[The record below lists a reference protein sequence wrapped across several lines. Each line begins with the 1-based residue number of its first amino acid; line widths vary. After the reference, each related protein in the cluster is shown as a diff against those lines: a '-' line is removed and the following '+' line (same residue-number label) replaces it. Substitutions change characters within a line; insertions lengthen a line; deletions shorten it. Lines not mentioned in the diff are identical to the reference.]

1 MKSEEVSL
9 KELLQRSRQQLLK
22 PFAKTQRR
30 LLFVLN
36 LSYLGL
42 ILIFLVSEKLATGH
56 FVPHP
61 VLAWVYILVGIA
73 NLLSAIY
80 SYLCLKDVKAVY
92 LGDNRFSVETDG
104 RLDTALRW
112 SSVASIMLMSFCH
125 MVGLGNPSS
134 DAILTDFALGHS
146 LIVLVAMLLGR
157 SASFVWF
164 LIVIGLLV
172 YVSFFD
178 KGYSYQYNYLTKTES
193 ARYESALRQQQPWA
207 MARKAD
213 LQAAG
218 LNPPRVSRYFN
229 TWFVFILI
237 AFLTSYFFLGITL
250 DVFKVV
256 PTVTEDIK
264 DAIET
269 TKRQE
274 LEREREKN
282 QAEEQKL
289 LLKQETLS
297 AELKHLKAQINP
309 HFLYNTLNYFYIKS
323 LDLSED
329 LSEAILKLSDIM
341 RYSMQ
346 ENTNLVSLNEEVDYM
361 KQFIALH
368 QLRNDYKLFIDFTVT
383 GSVQEKQIL
392 PFLLIGLLENS
403 FKHGKMN
410 TANCPLVIKLNATSD
425 QIRFFTSNRKNM
437 KKRVESNNIGLSNM
451 RRRLD
456 LTYEQYSFDIYQDDE
471 NFSCTLLINT

>member
-1 MKSEEVSL
+1 MESEEISL

-56 FVPHP
+56 FVPHSF
-61 VLAWVYILVGIA
+61 LAWVYTLVGIA
-73 NLLSAIY
+73 NVLSAIY
-80 SYLCLKDVKAVY
+80 SYQWLKDNKAVHP
-92 LGDNRFSVETDG
+92 GDTRFSVKPAE
-104 RLDTALRW
+104 RLDRALRW
-112 SSVASIMLMSFCH
+112 SSVVSIMLMSFCH
-125 MVGLGNPSS
+125 MIGLGNPSS

-157 SASFVWF
+157 TASFVWF
-164 LIVIGLLV
+164 MIVIGLLV
-172 YVSFFD
+172 YVSFVD
-178 KGYSYQYNYLTKTES
+178 KGYSYQYNYLTKAES
-193 ARYESALRQQQPWA
+193 ALYESALRQKQPWA
-207 MARKAD
+207 LARKAD
-213 LQAAG
+213 LQNTG

-229 TWFVFILI
+229 IWLVYILI

-274 LEREREKN
+274 LEHEREKN

-297 AELKHLKAQINP
+297 AELKHLKAQLNP

-329 LSEAILKLSDIM
+329 LSEAILKLSNIM
-341 RYSMQ
+341 RYGMQ
-346 ENTNLVSLNEEVDYM
+346 ENQNLVSLAEEVDYM
-361 KQFIALH
+361 KQFIVLH
-368 QLRNDYKLFIDFTVT
+368 QLRNGNKLFIDFTVI
-383 GSVQEKQIL
+383 GPIDQKQIL

-410 TANCPLVIKLNATSD
+410 TADSPLVIELKVTSD
-425 QIRFFTSNRKNM
+425 QIRFFTSNRKN
-437 KKRVESNNIGLSNM
+437 KKKQVESNHIGLSNM
-451 RRRLD
+451 RRRLN
-456 LTYEQYSFDIYQDDE
+456 LTYEQYLFDIHQDDE